1 MSDQV
6 KNEVAAVDDHAES
19 PEDNG
24 TPERFAIGI
33 KPVDNTV
40 YKIDAGIRKI
50 DAGVRRISKE
60 IHKVTDKPQ

>member
-1 MSDQV
+1 MDDTV
-6 KNEVAAVDDHAES
+6 KDEAAAVSEPADD
-19 PEDNG
+19 DG
-24 TPERFAIGI
+24 KERFAIGV

-60 IHKVTDKPQ
+60 IHKVTDKAQ